1 VVSRAAREP
10 LHFEGMT
17 WTETLS
23 DYVRARLPGATRVD
37 LVNFGRMP
45 AGASNETIRFDL
57 VWEDGAGRQ
66 FVPLILRPQRSTG
79 ILEPYDVA
87 RQYRV
92 MAGLAASSVPVPRM
106 YWLEEDPAVLGMP
119 FYVMERV
126 EGFSM
131 PLMWYGGGASEPV
144 FENYARAL
152 ALVHQVDWQGCG
164 LAFLDPGGATPV
176 EGELLDWRGRAA
188 RFGIDQ
194 QPLLQA
200 MDGWLRENQP
210 AQQAKSLLHGDCNPG
225 NYIFREERVAAV
237 VDWELATLGDP
248 RSDLG
253 FYGGL
258 LAIFGG
264 YWGAPGESRLAV
276 AYQRA
281 LGKEL
286 AELPFFEA
294 LGLYKMAVILAG
306 WQHGGLWASPWGWGA
321 IEQRM
326 AEIAGPSWAGA
337 R

>member
-1 VVSRAAREP
+1 
-10 LHFEGMT
+10 MT

-23 DYVRARLPGATRVD
+23 EYVRARMPEARRLE

-57 VWEDGAGRQ
+57 VWEDDTERRL
-66 FVPLILRPQRSTG
+66 VPLILRPQRTTG

-92 MAGLAASSVPVPRM
+92 MEGLASSSVPVPRT
-106 YWLEEDPAVLGMP
+106 YWLEQDPSVLGMP
-119 FYVMERV
+119 FYIMERV
-126 EGFSM
+126 DGYSM

-152 ALVHQVDWQGCG
+152 AAVHDVDWVACG
-164 LAFLDPGGATPV
+164 LEFLDPGGETPA
-176 EGELLDWRGRAA
+176 EGELIDWQERGR
-188 RFGIDQ
+188 RFGVDQ
-194 QPLLQA
+194 HPLLQSMA
-200 MDGWLRENQP
+200 TWLRGHQP
-210 AQQAKSLLHGDCNPG
+210 GEQVKRLLHGDCNPG
-225 NYIFREERVAAV
+225 NYIFKEERVVAV

-264 YWGAPGESRLAV
+264 YWGAPGESRLAI

-281 LGKEL
+281 VGRQLP
-286 AELPFFEA
+286 ELPFFEA

-326 AEIAGPSWAGA
+326 EEIAGHHWGGA

>member
-1 VVSRAAREP
+1 
-10 LHFEGMT
+10 MT

-23 DYVRARLPGATRVD
+23 AYVRARMPEARRLE

-57 VWEDGAGRQ
+57 VWEDATGQ
-66 FVPLILRPQRSTG
+66 HVVPLILRPQRTTG

-92 MAGLAASSVPVPRM
+92 MQALAASVVPVPRM
-106 YWLEEDPAVLGMP
+106 YWLEEDVSVLGMP

-144 FENYARAL
+144 FANYARAL
-152 ALVHQVDWQGCG
+152 ALVHEVDWQACG
-164 LAFLDPGGATPV
+164 LEFLDPRGESPV
-176 EGELLDWRGRAA
+176 EGELLEWEARAA
-188 RFGIDQ
+188 RFGVRQHPLLEAMAFWLRAQ
-194 QPLLQA
+194 QPADQA
-200 MDGWLRENQP
+200 LC
-210 AQQAKSLLHGDCNPG
+210 LLHGDCNPG
-225 NYIFREERVAAV
+225 NYIFRGDQVVSV

-253 FYGGL
+253 FYAGL

-264 YWGAPGESRLAV
+264 YWGEPGESRLAI

-281 LGKEL
+281 VGRQLQD
-286 AELPFFEA
+286 LPFFEA

-326 AEIAGPSWAGA
+326 EEIAGHHWPGNH
-337 R
+337 